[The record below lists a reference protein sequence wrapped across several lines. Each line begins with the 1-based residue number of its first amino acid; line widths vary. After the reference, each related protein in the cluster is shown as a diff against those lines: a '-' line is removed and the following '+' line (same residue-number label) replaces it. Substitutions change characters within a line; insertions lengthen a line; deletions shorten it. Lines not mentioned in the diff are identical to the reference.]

1 MTKPMKNL
9 FVSIILTFTVTIS
22 FAQKAKKE
30 TIVVKTSIA
39 CDHCMQCESCGANI
53 YNSTLTIPGVK
64 SIDVSPE
71 ANTITVIYKTSKTD
85 PDKIRAAIA
94 ASGYDADHV
103 KADPASYV
111 KLDGCCKAK

>member
-1 MTKPMKNL
+1 MRH
-9 FVSIILTFTVTIS
+9 ILAIVLLIFTASIS
-22 FAQKAKKE
+22 FSQTAKKE
-30 TIVVKTSIA
+30 TLVVKTSIV

-64 SIDVSPE
+64 TIDVSPE
-71 ANTITVIYKTSKTD
+71 ANTITVTYKTSKTD

-103 KADPASYV
+103 KADPSAYI

>member
-1 MTKPMKNL
+1 MKNL
-9 FVSIILTFTVTIS
+9 IILILLTLSVNIS
-22 FAQKAKKE
+22 FSQTAKKE
-30 TIVVKTSIA
+30 TIVVKTSIV

-64 SIDVSPE
+64 NIDVSPE
-71 ANTITVIYKTSKTD
+71 ANTITVTYKTSKTD

-103 KADPASYV
+103 KADPAGYI
-111 KLDGCCKAK
+111 KLDGCCKAN

>member
-1 MTKPMKNL
+1 MKNL
-9 FVSIILTFTVTIS
+9 LMLLLLTLCVNIS
-22 FAQKAKKE
+22 FSQTAKKE
-30 TIVVKTSIA
+30 TIVVKTSIV

-71 ANTITVIYKTSKTD
+71 ANTITVKYKTSKTD

-103 KADPASYV
+103 KADPSAYI

>member
-1 MTKPMKNL
+1 MKR
-9 FVSIILTFTVTIS
+9 ILTISLLIVAVNTAFTQT
-22 FAQKAKKE
+22 AKKE
-30 TIVVKTSIA
+30 TMVVKTSIA

-103 KADPASYV
+103 KADPAGYL
-111 KLDGCCKAK
+111 KLDGCCKSKAE

>member
-1 MTKPMKNL
+1 MKK
-9 FVSIILTFTVTIS
+9 SLTLS
-22 FAQKAKKE
+22 FLIFITTLSFSQNAKKE
-30 TIVVKTSIA
+30 TLVIKSSIV

-64 SIDVSPE
+64 SIEVNPE
-71 ANTITVIYKTSKTD
+71 ANTITVNYKTSKTD

-103 KADPASYV
+103 KADPSAYI

>member
-1 MTKPMKNL
+1 MKNL
-9 FVSIILTFTVTIS
+9 IILILLTLSVNIS
-22 FAQKAKKE
+22 LSQTAKKE
-30 TIVVKTSIA
+30 TIVVKTSIV

-64 SIDVSPE
+64 NIDVSPE
-71 ANTITVIYKTSKTD
+71 ANTITVTYKTSKTD

-103 KADPASYV
+103 KADPSAYI

>member
-1 MTKPMKNL
+1 MKQLTSL
-9 FVSIILTFTVTIS
+9 FFLLFISTVSFSQL
-22 FAQKAKKE
+22 AKKE
-30 TIVVKTSIA
+30 TLVVKTSIA

-94 ASGYDADHV
+94 ASGYDADQV
-103 KADPASYV
+103 KADPSAYI

>member
-1 MTKPMKNL
+1 MKR
-9 FVSIILTFTVTIS
+9 IITIALLTFAVNTVY
-22 FAQKAKKE
+22 AQSKKE
-30 TIVVKTSIA
+30 TLIVKTSIV
-39 CDHCMQCESCGANI
+39 CDHCMQCESCGANN

-85 PDKIRAAIA
+85 PDKIRTAIA
-94 ASGYDADHV
+94 TSGYDADHV
-103 KADPASYV
+103 KADPSAYI